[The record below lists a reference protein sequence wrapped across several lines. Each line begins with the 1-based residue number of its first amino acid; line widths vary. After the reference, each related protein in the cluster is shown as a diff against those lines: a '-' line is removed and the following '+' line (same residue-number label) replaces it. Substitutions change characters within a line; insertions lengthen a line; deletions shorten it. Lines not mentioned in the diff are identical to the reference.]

1 MKRKASALAAAML
14 VAVSIVGCGGGKDGT
29 GSQASPS
36 RTNLTVFADTSLK
49 SSFEDLEKD
58 FEAANP
64 GVDVVLTF
72 AESQDLVTQMDGGAR
87 ADVFAPSSTT
97 WMNQAEDKGLV
108 PKYSAEVFA
117 LDTLELAVAK
127 GNPKNIEDLEDLAA
141 RPELVAVRCASAV
154 PCGEA
159 TDKLV
164 RNAFL
169 DDLRFDTEEQSSRD
183 ALGLLKAGEAD
194 AAIVYESDVASAED
208 TVDGVDLAG
217 AQLHSNTYEIAVTK
231 DAKESNRSEAAQKY
245 VDLVLSHEG
254 QMTIVDAGFRPVK

>member
-1 MKRKASALAAAML
+1 MKRMASALAAATL
-14 VAVSIVGCGGGKDGT
+14 VVVSLVGCGGSDERT
-29 GSQASPS
+29 GSHASPA
-36 RTNLTVFADTSLK
+36 RTKLTVFAAPSL
-49 SSFEDLEKD
+49 EDAFGNLEKD

-64 GVDVVLTF
+64 GIDVVFTY
-72 AESQDLVTQMDGGAR
+72 AESKDLVTQMSEGAQ
-87 ADVFAPSSTT
+87 ADVFAPASTT

-108 PKYSAEVFA
+108 PKYSSEVFA

-127 GNPKNIEDLEDLAA
+127 GNPKNNEDLEDLAA

-159 TDKLV
+159 TDRLV

-231 DAKESNRSEAAQKY
+231 DAKESTRSEAAQKY

>member
-1 MKRKASALAAAML
+1 MKRMASALAAVTLIGVPLA
-14 VAVSIVGCGGGKDGT
+14 GCSGSGEST
-29 GSQASPS
+29 GAHASPA
-36 RTNLTVFADTSLK
+36 RTKLTVFAEASLK
-49 SSFEDLEKD
+49 SSFEKLEKD
-58 FEAANP
+58 FETANP
-64 GVDVVLTF
+64 RFDVVLTF
-72 AESQDLVTQMDGGAR
+72 AESEELVTQMDGGAH

-108 PKYSAEVFA
+108 PKHSSEVFA
-117 LDTLELAVAK
+117 LDTLEIAVAK
-127 GNPKNIEDLEDLAA
+127 GNPKNIEDLADLAA
-141 RPELVAVRCASAV
+141 RPELVTVRCASAV
-154 PCGEA
+154 PCGET

-169 DDLRFDTEEQSSRD
+169 EDLRFDTEKESSRD
-183 ALGLLKAGEAD
+183 ALELLKAGEAD

-208 TVDGVDLAG
+208 KVDGIELAG
-217 AQLHSNTYEIAVTK
+217 AHLHSNTYEIAVTK